1 MAEAEQLQNLY
12 QDALELHEQGEFQAA
27 AKLYEKI
34 LARFPDADLVLY
46 NLGLALYEQEQFPE
60 AAAAFLHAAG
70 INPNDP
76 DYWFNAGLSLKQTG
90 EYQQAVAAYE
100 QAAMLQPEDV
110 NIFYNLGCCLQA
122 AGNVRAAAHSYE
134 KALDLVPE
142 YASAL
147 GNLAYCLHWS
157 GDHAQA
163 TELYRRLLDLQPD
176 HVSARYMLDALEGK
190 NTAAPPPEYVQG
202 LFDGYSDSFD
212 KDLLENLSYRVPT
225 LLARLLKDH
234 IGLGKQKMRV
244 VDLGCGTGLAGQAV
258 LPYASHLSGVDL
270 SANMVVQAE
279 KKGCY
284 DQLVVGDVID
294 AIHALD
300 EPVDLLLAAD
310 VLTYLGDLKPLF
322 LAILGIIGADALFC
336 FSTELGEENG
346 WQLRPTGR
354 YGHHPEYIR
363 RLAKE
368 HGWEV
373 VKMRTARIRKERD
386 DWVTGNL
393 YLLRK
398 I

>member
-1 MAEAEQLQNLY
+1 MAEAERLQGLY
-12 QDALELHEQGEFQAA
+12 QDALELHEQREFSEAA
-27 AKLYEKI
+27 ACYQKI
-34 LARFPDADLVLY
+34 LHHFPDADLVLY
-46 NLGLALYEQEQFPE
+46 NLGLALYEQGQFPE
-60 AAAAFLHAAG
+60 AAAAFLHAAK

-76 DYWFNAGLSLKQTG
+76 DYWFNAGLSLKQAG
-90 EYQQAVAAYE
+90 RLDEAVPAYE
-100 QAAMLQPEDV
+100 QAAMLQPRDAD
-110 NIFYNLGCCLQA
+110 ILYNLGCCLQA
-122 AGNVRAAAHSYE
+122 AGNVRAATRSYK
-134 KALDLVPE
+134 KALDLVPDH
-142 YASAL
+142 ASAL

-176 HVSARYMLDALEGK
+176 HVSARYILDALEGK
-190 NTAAPPPEYVQG
+190 NTATPPPAYVRS
-202 LFDGYSDSFD
+202 LFDGYSENFD
-212 KDLLENLSYRVPT
+212 RDLLENLSYRVPT
-225 LLARLLKDH
+225 LLAGLLQEN
-234 IGLGKQKMRV
+234 IGSGKYSMRV
-244 VDLGCGTGLAGQAV
+244 LDLGCGTGLAGRAIA
-258 LPYASHLSGVDL
+258 PWAAHLIGVDL
-270 SANMVVQAE
+270 SENMVVQAE

-294 AIHALD
+294 AIYALD

-363 RLAKE
+363 RLAEE
-368 HGWEV
+368 HGWEE
-373 VKMRTARIRKERD
+373 VKMQTARIRKERD
-386 DWVTGNL
+386 VWIIGNL

-398 I
+398 N